1 MADRKPFLIRIDPAA
16 LEALERWAQ
25 DELRSLNAQI
35 EFLLRQALVKSGR
48 LKDRGTT
55 RDPRRPDSRS

>member
-1 MADRKPFLIRIDPAA
+1 MAERKPFLIRIDPAA

-35 EFLLRQALVKSGR
+35 EFILRQALAKAGR
-48 LKDRGTT
+48 LKDRGA
-55 RDPRRPDSRS
+55 PRRPDPRD